1 LTQKLYYS
9 SPYTTE
15 WETTIKRT
23 FERDNENFIILEETA
38 FYPTG
43 GGQPFDTGSINDM
56 EVVDVFTEDGEVIHK
71 VTNLTEVTNVSC
83 KINWDRRFDHMQ
95 HHSGQHL
102 LSAVCYSLF
111 DALTVSFH
119 LGSEYVTIDVN
130 KTELNQHQLNQ
141 IEKEV
146 NQQIYQN
153 RPVHTYFV
161 SNEELVKLPLL
172 KMPKVTENIRIVE
185 IEGIE
190 HNACGGTHVS
200 RTGEIGIIKLFK
212 TEKQRG
218 NTRIFFKC
226 GTRVLQDINESQ
238 EILSNLSAKFNTG
251 RDDIL
256 NRLEKWEE
264 DHKQL
269 ETEISVLKEQ
279 LNQYQTK
286 ELLDKADHEFLAHVF
301 EEKNFNDMKELAI
314 KVASENNL
322 FVLFL
327 SLSENK
333 VMLAQN
339 GTYRTSC
346 GQFLKQHLAAFNG
359 KGGGNDKTAQ
369 AAFAAKEDA
378 EKFYHFAIQKLAGN

>member
-1 LTQKLYYS
+1 MTEKLYYS
-9 SPYTTE
+9 LPYTTE
-15 WETTIKRT
+15 WETKIKRT
-23 FERDNENFIILEETA
+23 FERDNEKFIILEESA

-43 GGQPFDTGSINDM
+43 GGQPFDTGSINGIDVEDVFVEED
-56 EVVDVFTEDGEVIHK
+56 EVVHK
-71 VTNLTEVTNVSC
+71 IKSMPDDSNVNC

-102 LSAVCYSLF
+102 LSAVCNSLYN
-111 DALTVSFH
+111 ASTVSFH
-119 LGSEYVTIDVN
+119 LGGDFVTIDVDSQ
-130 KTELNQHQLNQ
+130 ELSQTQLNK

-153 RPVHTYFV
+153 RFIHTYFV
-161 SNEELVKLPLL
+161 SNEELEKIPLI

-200 RTGEIGIIKLFK
+200 RTGEIGIIKLYK

-226 GTRVLQDINESQ
+226 GSRVLQDMNDSQ
-238 EILSNLSAKFNTG
+238 DILNKLSLKFNTS
-251 RDDIL
+251 RDEIL
-256 NRLEKWEE
+256 NRFEKWEE
-264 DHKQL
+264 DHNQL

-279 LNQYQTK
+279 VNHYQAK
-286 ELLDKADHEFLAHVF
+286 ELLHKANNDFLAHVF
-301 EEKNFNDMKELAI
+301 EDKSFNDMKELAI
-314 KVASENNL
+314 KLASENNL

-333 VMLAQN
+333 VMLANN
-339 GTYRTSC
+339 GTESTSC
-346 GQFLKQHLAAFNG
+346 GKFLKQHLAKFNG

-369 AAFAAKEDA
+369 AAFTAILDA
-378 EKFYHFAIQKLAGN
+378 EKFYHFASQNISRN